1 MAMAAPKVLDTHH
14 KALSINLEAAIF
26 GSFAEI
32 GAGQEVAHWF
42 LKVGA
47 ASGTVAKTISAYDK
61 EVSDDIYGVG
71 SRYVSQERLEA
82 MLDYEWKQLLVQLD
96 KSRGA
101 HTSFFSF
108 VDTVAARNF
117 PGTNYAHGWMGFR
130 FQAEPHAPP
139 NEVILHVNLLD
150 PSNLQQQAA
159 VGILGV
165 NLIYASFHER
175 MDPETFLKGLAH
187 GVAPDRLEI
196 DYIELRGPVF
206 DGTKDR
212 IWDNRAVHARLVLD
226 GLSEGVVFPAG
237 DLLPPTDVFH
247 KKSVVLAPGTFE
259 HVQLF
264 HQDMMRCGIEE
275 LAKEPVNEGNN
286 VLGLF
291 CLSSL
296 RVTEPEKISVED
308 VLQHIEALKKFGH
321 GVLLI
326 RDLELYKMSAFVK
339 RFTPLPVR
347 LVAGISVLVRAFA
360 DTYEQSVGSQLEQ
373 ISLLFAQ
380 QTKVYAYPMPE
391 PAVKCWLDDNRVTG
405 WEWTTVNGWVTADQL
420 RMSPPLG
427 DLYRFVLA
435 SELLVPLQ
443 HGTVEQDNSSATGG
457 S

>member
-1 MAMAAPKVLDTHH
+1 MAAPKILDTHH

-82 MLDYEWKQLLVQLD
+82 MLDYEWKQLLTQLD
-96 KSRGA
+96 NSRGA
-101 HTSFFSF
+101 RTSFFSF

-117 PGTNYAHGWMGFR
+117 AGTNYAHGWMGLR
-130 FQAEPHAPP
+130 FQTEPHGAP
-139 NEVILHVNLLD
+139 NEIVLHINLLD
-150 PSNLQQQAA
+150 PTNLQQQAA

-165 NLIYASFHER
+165 NLIYAVFHER
-175 MDPETFLKGLAH
+175 TDPETFLKGLAQ

-206 DGTKDR
+206 DDPKDSK
-212 IWDNRAVHARLVLD
+212 WDDKAVHARLVLD

-237 DLLPPTDVFH
+237 DLLPPTDLFH

-259 HVQLF
+259 HVQPF
-264 HQDMMRCGIEE
+264 HPDMIRLGVGE
-275 LAKEPVNEGNN
+275 LAAEPVNAGNN

-291 CLSSL
+291 CVSSV
-296 RVTEPEKISVED
+296 RSNDAEKISLEEM
-308 VLQHIEALKKFGH
+308 LQHIEGLRSTGY

-326 RDLELYKMSAFVK
+326 RDRELYKMGAFVN

-347 LVAGISVLVRAFA
+347 MVAGISVLIRAFT
-360 DTYEQSVGSQLEQ
+360 DKYEGTFGSRLEG
-373 ISLLFAQ
+373 IARMFAQ
-380 QTKVYAYPMPE
+380 HVKVFAYPMPE
-391 PAVKCWLDDNRVTG
+391 SAVKEWLEANDVTG
-405 WEWTTVNGWVTADQL
+405 WEWTTVNGWVTADRL
-420 RMSPPLG
+420 RIKPPLG
-427 DLYRFVLA
+427 HLYQFILA

-443 HGTVEQDNSSATGG
+443 QASAEQEIPSATGKP
-457 S
+457 

>member
-1 MAMAAPKVLDTHH
+1 MAMAGPKVLDTHH

-101 HTSFFSF
+101 QTCFFSF
-108 VDTVAARNF
+108 VDTVSARNF
-117 PGTNYAHGWMGFR
+117 AGTNYSHGWIGLR
-130 FQAEPHAPP
+130 FQEEPHAAP
-139 NEVILHVNLLD
+139 NEVVLHVNLLD
-150 PSNLQQQAA
+150 PTNLQQQAA

-175 MDPETFLKGLAH
+175 TDPERFLKGLAQN
-187 GVAPDRLEI
+187 VAPERLEI

-206 DGTKDR
+206 DDTPDGTWDDR
-212 IWDNRAVHARLVLD
+212 ALHARLVLD

-237 DLLPPTDVFH
+237 DLLPPTDLFH

-259 HVQLF
+259 HVQPF
-264 HQDMMRCGIEE
+264 HPDMMRCGVEE
-275 LAKEPVNEGNN
+275 LAKEPINAGNN

-296 RVTEPEKISVED
+296 RVTEPEKIGVEE
-308 VLQHIEALKKFGH
+308 VLHHIEALHKFGY

-326 RDLELYKMSAFVK
+326 RDRELYKMSAFVK

-347 LVAGISVLVRAFA
+347 LVAGISLLVRAFT
-360 DTYEQSVGSQLEQ
+360 DRYEGSVGTRLEG
-373 ISLLFAQ
+373 ISLMFAQ
-380 QTKVYAYPMPE
+380 QTKVYAYPMAA
-391 PAVKCWLDDNRVTG
+391 PAVKTWLEANGVTG
-405 WEWTTVNGWVTADQL
+405 WDWTSVNGWVTADRL
-420 RMSPPLG
+420 RITPPLG
-427 DLYRFVLA
+427 HLYQFVLA

-443 HGTVEQDNSSATGG
+443 HASVELDTSAAI
-457 S
+457 SND